1 MRLAGFAIGLVLLG
15 GPALA
20 ATGDALIVTGNGV
33 NVRAGPSGDAAIRM
47 RVYRD
52 QQVIE
57 LQREGEWVRAEI
69 AGTDGQ
75 EGWIHSSLLAPPDGE
90 EPLDEAPVRAPS
102 DAAPGAPADDAAAD
116 PETEEAAVPLLVEP
130 AAGPDGAPGELARFR
145 DTVTY
150 LNERALA
157 IDGVDL
163 FSEVKPAAPG
173 VVQVVATEAWSS
185 IPPAGRQSYANT
197 LLDRWAAAK
206 EGAGPVAVQ
215 IVDPNGEVVME
226 KKTEPQHTEGAGR
239 QEPAGAEPSR
249 EDDR

>member
-1 MRLAGFAIGLVLLG
+1 MRLASFAIGLVLLG

-33 NVRAGPSGDAAIRM
+33 NVRAAPSGDAAIRM

-57 LQREGEWVRAEI
+57 LQREGSWVRAEV

-75 EGWIHSSLLAPPDGE
+75 EGWIHSSLLAYPDGGEPPDQT
-90 EPLDEAPVRAPS
+90 LVRAPS
-102 DAAPGAPADDAAAD
+102 DVAPSTPADDDSAAGEGD
-116 PETEEAAVPLLVEP
+116 VPLQVEP
-130 AAGPDGAPGELARFR
+130 AAGPDAAPGELARFR
-145 DTVTY
+145 ETVSY
-150 LNERALA
+150 LNERAVA
-157 IDGVDL
+157 IAGADL
-163 FSEVKPAAPG
+163 FSEVKPGAEG
-173 VVQVVATEAWSS
+173 VVQVVATEAWST

-215 IVDPNGEVVME
+215 IIDPNGEVVME
-226 KKTEPQHTEGAGR
+226 KTQP
-239 QEPAGAEPSR
+239 
-249 EDDR
+249 

>member
-1 MRLAGFAIGLVLLG
+1 MRLASFAIGLVLLG

-33 NVRAGPSGDAAIRM
+33 NVRAAPSGDAAIRM

-57 LQREGEWVRAEI
+57 LEREGSWVRAEI

-75 EGWIHSSLLAPPDGE
+75 EGWIHSSLLAYPDRNGPPDQA
-90 EPLDEAPVRAPS
+90 LVRAPS
-102 DAAPGAPADDAAAD
+102 DVAPSAPADDEPARD
-116 PETEEAAVPLLVEP
+116 EVPLLVEP
-130 AAGPDGAPGELARFR
+130 AAGPDAAPGERARFR
-145 DTVTY
+145 ETVSY
-150 LNERALA
+150 LNERAVA
-157 IDGVDL
+157 IAGADL
-163 FSEVKPAAPG
+163 FSEVKPGAEG
-173 VVQVVATEAWSS
+173 VVQVVATEAWST

-215 IVDPNGEVVME
+215 IIDPNGEVVME
-226 KKTEPQHTEGAGR
+226 KKTQP
-239 QEPAGAEPSR
+239 
-249 EDDR
+249 

>member
-33 NVRAGPSGDAAIRM
+33 NVRAAPNGDAAIRT
-47 RVYRD
+47 RVHRG

-57 LQREGEWVRAEI
+57 LQREGSWVRAEI

-75 EGWIHSSLLAPPDGE
+75 EGWIHSSLLAPADGGE
-90 EPLDEAPVRAPS
+90 QPGLALAPAPE
-102 DAAPGAPADDAAAD
+102 DAAPDAPAAGPATDEAAARKVD
-116 PETEEAAVPLLVEP
+116 VPLLVEP
-130 AAGPDGAPGELARFR
+130 AAGPDEAPGELARFR
-145 DTVTY
+145 ETVSY
-150 LNERALA
+150 LNERAVA
-157 IDGVDL
+157 IDGADL
-163 FSEVKPAAPG
+163 FGEVKPGAEG
-173 VVQVVATEAWSS
+173 VVQVIATEAWSS

-206 EGAGPVAVQ
+206 EGPGPVAVQ

-226 KKTEPQHTEGAGR
+226 KTQP
-239 QEPAGAEPSR
+239 
-249 EDDR
+249 